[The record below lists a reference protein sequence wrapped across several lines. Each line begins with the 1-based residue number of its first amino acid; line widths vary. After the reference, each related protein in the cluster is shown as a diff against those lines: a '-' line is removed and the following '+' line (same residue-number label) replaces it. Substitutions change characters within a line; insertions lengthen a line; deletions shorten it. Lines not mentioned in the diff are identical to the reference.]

1 MRKVFLSGYAKLPD
15 HTTAQKLYTH
25 LVLVATVE
33 LPQGT
38 ILDAD
43 CTMATQLGR
52 EFIRELLTGYDLH
65 RGPGPAIEALNHT
78 YYGHLRRAL
87 QTCIKGICTQFGEI
101 SRSEAAAPRSPP
113 IHDVRR
119 NPHAAV
125 RRGNQEK
132 SGNEHH
138 HRTLLPSQLNPNSYN
153 LRLSMNCWCMTP
165 TCWT

>member
-52 EFIRELLTGYDLH
+52 EFPGTAH
-65 RGPGPAIEALNHT
+65 RLRPAPGARPCH
-78 YYGHLRRAL
+78 
-87 QTCIKGICTQFGEI
+87 
-101 SRSEAAAPRSPP
+101 
-113 IHDVRR
+113 
-119 NPHAAV
+119 
-125 RRGNQEK
+125 
-132 SGNEHH
+132 
-138 HRTLLPSQLNPNSYN
+138 
-153 LRLSMNCWCMTP
+153 
-165 TCWT
+165 

>member
-33 LPQGT
+33 RPQGT

-101 SRSEAAAPRSPP
+101 SRERSSRPPRSPP
-113 IHDVRR
+113 QSMTSGG
-119 NPHAAV
+119 NPHVAV

-132 SGNEHH
+132 PGNEHH
-138 HRTLLPSQLNPNSYN
+138 HRTLLPFPAQPQQLQPA
-153 LRLSMNCWCMTP
+153 P
-165 TCWT
+165 VQ

>member
-101 SRSEAAAPRSPP
+101 SRSEAAAPPQSPP

-119 NPHAAV
+119 EPPGCCPARKSRKTWERTSSSNP
-125 RRGNQEK
+125 
-132 SGNEHH
+132 
-138 HRTLLPSQLNPNSYN
+138 TPLPSS
-153 LRLSMNCWCMTP
+153 TP
-165 TCWT
+165 TATT